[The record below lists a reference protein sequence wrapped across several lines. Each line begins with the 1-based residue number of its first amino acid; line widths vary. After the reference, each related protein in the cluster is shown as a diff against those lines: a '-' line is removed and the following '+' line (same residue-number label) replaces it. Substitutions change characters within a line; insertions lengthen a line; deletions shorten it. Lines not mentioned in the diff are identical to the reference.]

1 MKSRYWL
8 SFLFAAFSLGGFAQQ
23 KIVEHAIVKAKA
35 EITFPENANRNAG
48 GGDDSPFAA
57 GGMETKST
65 IYFTKDFTKTF
76 TESDFGNNT
85 VIIDK
90 KNERTTT
97 LTQANGRKTGFY
109 STAEDE
115 AEMRRRMD
123 SIRQARGQSG
133 GNRDS
138 SSRNIEIM
146 NTDQTKKIAGYTCKK
161 AIIKTKTRQ
170 GENETTVWYT
180 PDFKMAEGYPTAM
193 GAGFGRGGGG
203 GRQRGGAGFNMNG
216 LDKID
221 GFVMEYEVSRPNG
234 FSMHMEVTSVNLDPA
249 LDDKTFEIPKGYDI
263 KPIKEMQGQF
273 FGAGNAN
280 RNAENN

>member
-1 MKSRYWL
+1 MTSRYWL
-8 SFLFAAFSLGGFAQQ
+8 SFLPALFVLNGFAQQ
-23 KIVEHAIVKAKA
+23 KTVEHAIVKSKT
-35 EITFPENANRNAG
+35 EISFPENANRNAG

-109 STAEDE
+109 STAQDE
-115 AEMRRRMD
+115 AEMKRRMD
-123 SIRQARGQSG
+123 SVRQARGQPG
-133 GNRDS
+133 GNRDAAS
-138 SSRNIEIM
+138 SNVEIVP
-146 NTDQTKKIAGYTCKK
+146 TDQTKKIAGYTCKK

-170 GENETTVWYT
+170 GENETIVWYT
-180 PDFKMAEGYPTAM
+180 PDFKMAEGYPTGI

-203 GRQRGGAGFNMNG
+203 RQRAGGGFSMSG
-216 LDKID
+216 LDKIE
-221 GFVMEYEVSRPNG
+221 GFIMEYEVSRPNG
-234 FSMHMEVTSVNLDPA
+234 FSMHMEVTDITLDPK

-273 FGAGNAN
+273 SGVGNAN
-280 RNAENN
+280 RNAEDN